1 MVTSDGEPEPENLF
15 LEEAGKPFLEEAG
28 VDCREPVKKGTCS
41 PTLMLTL
48 EKSLILHPFLK
59 YQVEGFN
66 RKENQ
71 SRQPQI

>member
-15 LEEAGKPFLEEAG
+15 LEEASKPFLEEAG
-28 VDCREPVKKGTCS
+28 VDSREPVKKGTCS

-48 EKSLILHPFLK
+48 EKILHPFLK
-59 YQVEGFN
+59 YQVEVFN